1 MLRDGLYEL
10 FYRAEADPDSG
21 YDTLLLAL
29 RNGNVL
35 GSDRWGGVFTGR
47 CEFDALTHQHR
58 INVRLL
64 VPPGGML
71 VTDHAPRT
79 MGDQIEV
86 AVTLGASR
94 EISAGCGLV
103 DVGGQQVRVE
113 LQFKGPVPG

>member
-10 FYRAEADPDSG
+10 FYRAEADPSGGFDS
-21 YDTLLLAL
+21 LLLAL

-47 CEFDALTHQHR
+47 CEYDTLTRQHR
-58 INVRLL
+58 INVRLI

-71 VTDHAPRT
+71 VTDDCPRES
-79 MGDQIEV
+79 GDEIDV
-86 AVTLGASR
+86 AVTLGPAR
-94 EISAGCGLV
+94 ELSSGCGLV